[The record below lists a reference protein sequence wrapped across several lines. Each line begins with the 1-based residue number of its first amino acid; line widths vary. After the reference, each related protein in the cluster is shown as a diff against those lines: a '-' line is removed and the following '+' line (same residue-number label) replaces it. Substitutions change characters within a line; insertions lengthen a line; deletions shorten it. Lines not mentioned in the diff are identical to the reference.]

1 MIEKNNTTT
10 VSPVQRYRL
19 IGVSSEVRDFQ
30 IADYA
35 QCDVRVEI
43 LLKYK
48 PDDKREQEEP
58 PSYIVE
64 MRVYASN
71 PPAQDSKDDSDSI
84 VAAVTCSYLAYAHEG
99 VLPSEV
105 VQFLWP
111 MLRTTLIG
119 QASQIGLLLGE
130 RLPVTPPPGAEQLN
144 GTEDEA

>member
-1 MIEKNNTTT
+1 MVEINNTTT

-19 IGVSSEVRDFQ
+19 IGVSAEVRDFHV
-30 IADYA
+30 ADYA

-48 PDDKREQEEP
+48 PDDKREPEEP
-58 PSYIVE
+58 LSYIVE

-71 PPAQDSKDDSDSI
+71 SPAQESKDDTELI
-84 VAAVTCSYLAYAHEG
+84 VATVTCSYLAYAQDG